1 MRKLTLVSLA
11 LVILTGSAFASIGSY
26 DLADGRYEQVFN
38 ATPMNAS
45 RADTVY
51 LIGGP
56 NRDDGK
62 FQDDLSG
69 TQPEDEGWFGV
80 DLTAKV
86 PTWHVSTYRTGV
98 NTAYCGDELIPSC
111 GVGDP
116 IGGYANSYWELL
128 DWSGTAPNALAATVV
143 DVTGT
148 IWYDNEPGYDY
159 TYFAVEETGGMMAYG
174 TWNGIGDAEA
184 IAVNVTVDPANYI
197 GPGLDQIHV
206 QFIGSS
212 DGAWSDSDCDWPTQ
226 GHTNLDD
233 IAISFNGTQVIFD
246 DFESGLGANW
256 AVVLPPSVGDFA
268 KVWPRLGDAD
278 ECKSND
284 SPQFGFI
291 DDGLVVPGTGGTL
304 GVGDATYGPG
314 GWAVNLLGGL
324 AGPDYHHQNEI
335 WSPVLAYPVGAY
347 DGADFDYDIYRHQIL
362 NNGLFYV
369 WHVRSSLDDINW
381 TAWADRNFVYYG
393 GPDYLRVENE
403 VTDLLEPGRM
413 FAQLAVGTYELGYI
427 WGFEGTDA
435 TPGPYVDNVS
445 FRVYEFG
452 GPGISTREIDI
463 AQDNFP
469 AIGTINYGD
478 LAANDVRFD
487 MARNIAL
494 EADMINLPGDSIV
507 FDIVAVRTGSLL
519 AGIPTLEYAM
529 DRNPLYDPF
538 RNAAYPAVGSV
549 LGDSIFLET
558 GALIADRYS
567 FDLPDDDDFFF
578 PGDVIHYYISA
589 SDDLGG
595 TSTLPSDLAG
605 FGVFPGELTYQP
617 FVWNSSYI
625 VRALPTMEDALGAQP
640 AILLWNDFANRGGEN
655 EWQYAMNSLGYQE
668 GVDYDYYYTNGP
680 SSGVG
685 NGLGGRATPSTLAGY
700 ETMLYTS
707 GDLGSFTLSNGDFAN
722 DPGDDITL
730 VNDWLE
736 LGNKNVLFTGDDL
749 AADLQA
755 SGANGVSFVS
765 TWLSVDYLGDD
776 LRPVIG
782 GQSAPL
788 VLPLAGNTV
797 GLTTEFI
804 AYGGCP
810 VFNDFDVVFP
820 NGTCERIAEFAD
832 ASGTGGVY
840 GGYAAGVYN
849 YGALFN
855 SDVVYFPVDFMY
867 WYNTDAAGNARAA
880 ALNEILLFFGHL
892 GSSTPTNVPGAG
904 TFTARNFPNPF
915 NPSTKIEWTI
925 PSVGDLS
932 IKVYNVQGELVKTL
946 VDEVVSETSGV
957 KTWNGTNN
965 NGGDVASGIYFY
977 EVRSGNN
984 VTVNKMALVK

>member
-1 MRKLTLVSLA
+1 
-11 LVILTGSAFASIGSY
+11 
-26 DLADGRYEQVFN
+26 
-38 ATPMNAS
+38 
-45 RADTVY
+45 
-51 LIGGP
+51 
-56 NRDDGK
+56 
-62 FQDDLSG
+62 
-69 TQPEDEGWFGV
+69 
-80 DLTAKV
+80 
-86 PTWHVSTYRTGV
+86 
-98 NTAYCGDELIPSC
+98 
-111 GVGDP
+111 
-116 IGGYANSYWELL
+116 
-128 DWSGTAPNALAATVV
+128 
-143 DVTGT
+143 
-148 IWYDNEPGYDY
+148 
-159 TYFAVEETGGMMAYG
+159 
-174 TWNGIGDAEA
+174 
-184 IAVNVTVDPANYI
+184 
-197 GPGLDQIHV
+197 
-206 QFIGSS
+206 
-212 DGAWSDSDCDWPTQ
+212 
-226 GHTNLDD
+226 
-233 IAISFNGTQVIFD
+233 
-246 DFESGLGANW
+246 
-256 AVVLPPSVGDFA
+256 
-268 KVWPRLGDAD
+268 
-278 ECKSND
+278 
-284 SPQFGFI
+284 
-291 DDGLVVPGTGGTL
+291 
-304 GVGDATYGPG
+304 
-314 GWAVNLLGGL
+314 
-324 AGPDYHHQNEI
+324 
-335 WSPVLAYPVGAY
+335 
-347 DGADFDYDIYRHQIL
+347 
-362 NNGLFYV
+362 
-369 WHVRSSLDDINW
+369 
-381 TAWADRNFVYYG
+381 
-393 GPDYLRVENE
+393 
-403 VTDLLEPGRM
+403 
-413 FAQLAVGTYELGYI
+413 
-427 WGFEGTDA
+427 
-435 TPGPYVDNVS
+435 
-445 FRVYEFG
+445 
-452 GPGISTREIDI
+452 
-463 AQDNFP
+463 
-469 AIGTINYGD
+469 
-478 LAANDVRFD
+478 
-487 MARNIAL
+487 
-494 EADMINLPGDSIV
+494 
-507 FDIVAVRTGSLL
+507 
-519 AGIPTLEYAM
+519 
-529 DRNPLYDPF
+529 
-538 RNAAYPAVGSV
+538 
-549 LGDSIFLET
+549 
-558 GALIADRYS
+558 
-567 FDLPDDDDFFF
+567 
-578 PGDVIHYYISA
+578 
-589 SDDLGG
+589 
-595 TSTLPSDLAG
+595 
-605 FGVFPGELTYQP
+605 
-617 FVWNSSYI
+617 
-625 VRALPTMEDALGAQP
+625 
-640 AILLWNDFANRGGEN
+640 
-655 EWQYAMNSLGYQE
+655 
-668 GVDYDYYYTNGP
+668 
-680 SSGVG
+680 
-685 NGLGGRATPSTLAGY
+685 
-700 ETMLYTS
+700 MLYTS